1 MTMEQIKEKLASM
14 PEEQQDHL
22 AAYMVH
28 LRHLRDP
35 LARQEITRKIDDR
48 EPSHWISVEQL
59 KEHWKD

>member
-1 MTMEQIKEKLASM
+1 MEQIKEKLASM

-35 LARQEITRKIDDR
+35 LAR
-48 EPSHWISVEQL
+48 H
-59 KEHWKD
+59 